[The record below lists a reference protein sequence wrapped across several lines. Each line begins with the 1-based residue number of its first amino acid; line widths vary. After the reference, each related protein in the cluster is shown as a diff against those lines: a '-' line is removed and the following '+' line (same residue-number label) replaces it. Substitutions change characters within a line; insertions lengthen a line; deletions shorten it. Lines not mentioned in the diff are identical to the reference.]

1 MNATDRARLAGWL
14 ALAACG
20 WALFPVRPAGKVPAI
35 TGWQHRAT
43 TDPEHLA
50 RFFTD
55 NPQYNAGIA
64 CGPSGL
70 LVIDCD
76 VPKCTPDNP
85 DGTGPDGAQV
95 LAQLA
100 AGRGRLPAT
109 WTVATPSGGRH
120 LYFRAPRPAP
130 GRPPL
135 GNTGKTLGA
144 MLDTRGHG
152 GQVLAPGSRLP
163 NGTYELLDDT
173 DPADLPGWLSWRLS
187 VQASTAATEP
197 AEHPVA
203 VPGDRRAYVSAI
215 VRAELQRVT
224 QAESGGH
231 NAAVF
236 TAARALGQLIAAGVL
251 DRVRVQRDLTVAARH
266 IVDGPCD
273 CTARDIAASITSGI
287 NHGMRHKRQLPPI
300 RKATA

>member
-1 MNATDRARLAGWL
+1 MSAADRARLAGWL
-14 ALAACG
+14 ALAARG
-20 WALFPVRPAGKVPAI
+20 WALFPVRPAGKAPAI
-35 TGWQHRAT
+35 SGWQHRAT
-43 TDPEHLA
+43 TDREHLA

-55 NPQYNAGIA
+55 NPHYNAGIA

-85 DGTGPDGAQV
+85 DGTGPDGVQV
-95 LAQLA
+95 LAELA
-100 AGRGRLPAT
+100 AARGGLPTT

-163 NGTYELLDDT
+163 NGVYELLDDT
-173 DPADLPGWLSWRLS
+173 NPADLPGWLSWRLS
-187 VQASTAATEP
+187 VQAPTAISAPVQRPVTVP
-197 AEHPVA
+197 A
-203 VPGDRRAYVSAI
+203 DRDTYVSTI
-215 VRAELQRVT
+215 RRKELERVA
-224 QAESGGH
+224 QAGRGGH

-236 TAARALGQLIAAGVL
+236 TAARALGQLVGAGVL
-251 DRVRVQRDLTVAARH
+251 DRGAVERDLTAAAHH
-266 IVDGPCD
+266 IVAGSCD
-273 CTARDIAASITSGI
+273 CTARDIAASITSGLNTGI
-287 NHGMRHKRQLPPI
+287 RRPRQLPPI